1 MTHIIHESPAYRALR
16 ALYRTAR
23 AAAVDLKRSLL
34 RTDAKIVDTY
44 FAKHELRGLHV
55 GCGTHL
61 IAGFL
66 NADLSSTSD
75 DVLRL
80 DATKP
85 FPFDD
90 DSFDYIFSE
99 HMIEHVRYVDG
110 LNMLSECHRVL
121 KKGGKI
127 RISTPDLESVMA
139 FGRDDRTELQNA
151 YIAWSIDQ
159 FTNFASDDD
168 PAFVINNFFR
178 DWGHQFIYSQK
189 TLFASLNRC
198 GFVDIT
204 SCRIN
209 DSSTPELR
217 HLENE
222 DRMPPGFLS
231 LETFTLEATK
241 RA

>member
-1 MTHIIHESPAYRALR
+1 MTHKIHESLSYRASR

-23 AAAVDLKRSLL
+23 AAAVDLKRFLL
-34 RTDAKIVDTY
+34 RTDAKIVANY
-44 FAKHELRGLHV
+44 FATHEPRGLHV

-66 NADLSSTSD
+66 NTDLLSSSD
-75 DVLRL
+75 QVLRL

-90 DSFDYIFSE
+90 ESFDFIFSE
-99 HMIEHVRYVDG
+99 HMIEHVHYVDG

-121 KKGGKI
+121 KRGGKI
-127 RISTPDLESVMA
+127 RVSTPDLERVMN
-139 FGRDDRTELQNA
+139 FGRDDRTDLQNA
-151 YIAWSIDQ
+151 YVAWSIDQ
-159 FTNFASDDD
+159 FVRSAPDND
-168 PAFVINNFFR
+168 PAFVINNFFH
-178 DWGHQFIYSQK
+178 DWGHQFIYAKK
-189 TLFASLNRC
+189 TLATSLNRC

-209 DSSTPELR
+209 ESSTPELR

-222 DRMPPGFLS
+222 DRMPPGFLA
-231 LETFTLEATK
+231 LETLTLEARK
-241 RA
+241 KI